1 MDKNKVHA
9 SSGVGGVSVFTDVGA
24 KSMGTAKNE
33 AAKKRLATKLRNK
46 KSKTKMSRGP
56 IGSVVQS
63 PDQQEKTMTMGKQ
76 PIKVY
81 K

>member
-1 MDKNKVHA
+1 MPYKDGKVDMKA
-9 SSGVGGVSVFTDVGA
+9 YGGLLDSKRKALA
-24 KSMGTAKNE
+24 KRKAKV
-33 AAKKRLATKLRNK
+33 K
-46 KSKTKMSRGP
+46 P

-81 K
+81 P